1 MGFFGTKSEPEP
13 QPWSAVTPPPPP
25 PPAPPPLRYGISDAI
40 ELFRSL
46 PQGQDGDLVIQ
57 VVRTTLAS
65 LKVRL
70 PDIIEDASKRMKHI
84 QERMDQGHAQIA
96 KLEQKLQEHRQE
108 IAAQLADLRETEQ
121 VKARLERAEQFAED
135 KPPEPAADGEARDA
149 PAAATTQA

>member
-1 MGFFGTKSEPEP
+1 MGFFGNKSEPEP
-13 QPWSAVTPPPPP
+13 QPWSAAPPPP
-25 PPAPPPLRYGISDAI
+25 PPAPAPAPLRYGISDAI

-46 PQGQDGDLVIQ
+46 PKGQNGDLVIQ

-70 PDIIEDASKRMKHI
+70 PDIIDDASKRMKHI

-121 VKARLERAEQFAED
+121 VKAQLERAEQFAD
-135 KPPEPAADGEARDA
+135 DRAPEPLAEPQGESQGVSAV
-149 PAAATTQA
+149 QA